1 MRIIEVILKL
11 DRDLFEE
18 IKVKFSQ
25 FYKKVGEFN
34 MAEIFNVYGKDV
46 SFWSTVETSVNSL
59 NYFTDGVCSDEYFI
73 VEGYLKN
80 KVVLK

>member
-1 MRIIEVILKL
+1 
-11 DRDLFEE
+11 
-18 IKVKFSQ
+18 
-25 FYKKVGEFN
+25 

-80 KVVLK
+80 KVALK